1 VPHLACGRRPWRPAA
16 RVLSLVV
23 LSLCLQPSLS
33 FAGGLQATGAD
44 LLGTVTD
51 SSDAVLPGATVVA
64 TNQQTGVLRAVHTGE
79 DGRFAILALPVG
91 TYRLEA
97 QLSGFAPFVVPDV
110 VLTLGSPV
118 NVTLP
123 LQLAG
128 VAFDVDVHAERAL
141 DDPRQ
146 PGVGRVVERAE
157 LERLPVNVRNY
168 LAFSLMTPAA
178 ATDRTP
184 QQGASRTSGL
194 SFSGQRARSNNIVVD
209 GFDNNDEAVGSVR
222 AVFSQ
227 DAVQEFQVLAHG
239 FSAEFGKAAGGV
251 VNIVTRTGT
260 NTPRG
265 TAFLFLRDD
274 SLSSRNPFDVAVG
287 KAPYGHLQAGAT
299 FGGPLRRDRTFLFG
313 SIERLSIDTSNFVT
327 IDDESLVP
335 HPFQPAVVLGTP
347 AGILRQ
353 AGFSVETG
361 HVPYVVRSTQWL
373 VRLDHYVDSR
383 QRLAVRVNGA
393 TELNEN
399 IEPFGGLTARSR
411 AASLDNRD
419 LMIAGSHH
427 LTAPRFVN
435 ELRVLMAQRDQD
447 VWSLDP
453 RCVGPCDAE
462 DEGGPTLEVGGFAN
476 VGRHRFTPTP
486 RDNVRYQVADT
497 VTHVRG
503 THTLKAGMDLSI
515 IRGRRQSV
523 PLHFGGR
530 YIFAALPAIPGVL
543 PAPVSSIQAVAL
555 GLPAAYVQGYG
566 FSGAAY
572 NAADLSLFAEDA
584 WQVRR
589 TLALRYGVRYQRQL
603 WPSWQ
608 YTVPG
613 VAEPYPFQSGGHNV
627 APRLGVTWSPAEG
640 RPVLRG
646 GYGIYHDNIITAVAG
661 VTRYISGGEDGVRT
675 LVLTAPQAWTAW
687 AAPERRLP
695 ESVAAA
701 LAGGS
706 YPSVQI
712 AIEPDLKSGY
722 AHHAFG
728 GIEQRLPRIGQLSVT
743 GVFARGLHQLGTIDY
758 NPVIPALG
766 PGRRPNDIGGVAG
779 TSASVLQYTAFGET
793 WYRGLTVSLDSRL
806 PRRTTMRVAYTLS
819 KAEDSSTDFQSSFLP
834 ADNGLGRDPA
844 NLRGLP
850 IGFDPRS
857 ERGPALHDRRHRLVV
872 SAAAEAP
879 GRVVVAVLGSA
890 GSGWP
895 YNILA
900 GADLNGDRDGGN
912 FPSDRARTNPSDP
925 ATSLRRNAGRLP
937 AQASVD
943 VRASRLW
950 RAGGVGIEA
959 LFEAFNVFNRTNL
972 TDVQHVFGTG
982 AYPHQP
988 APTFGQFTQA
998 DVPRQV
1004 QLALRLHFGPPN

>member
-1 VPHLACGRRPWRPAA
+1 LPHGARGRCNRRP
-16 RVLSLVV
+16 VV
-23 LSLCLQPSLS
+23 GVLCLALAVCLYPVLASAGSLQTT
-33 FAGGLQATGAD
+33 AAD
-44 LLGTVTD
+44 LIGTVVD
-51 SSDAVLPGATVVA
+51 ASSAVLPGATVTA
-64 TNQQTGVLRAVHTGE
+64 INRDTGIVRTVHSSE

-91 TYRLEA
+91 AYRVEA
-97 QLSGFAPFVVPDV
+97 QLSGFEPFVVQDV
-110 VLTLGSPV
+110 VLTLGTAV
-118 NVTLP
+118 TVTLR
-123 LQLAG
+123 LQMAG
-128 VAFDVDVHAERAL
+128 VAFDVDVVAERDL
-141 DDPRQ
+141 EDPRQ
-146 PGVGRVVERAE
+146 PGVGRVIERAE

-260 NTPRG
+260 NAPRG
-265 TAFLFLRDD
+265 TAFVFLRDD
-274 SLSSRNPFDVAVG
+274 ALSSRNHFDVSDE
-287 KAPYGHLQAGAT
+287 KAPYGHRQAGAT

-327 IDDESLVP
+327 IDDHTAVA
-335 HPFQPAVVLGTP
+335 HPFQPGDVLGTP

-353 AGFSVETG
+353 AGFAVETG

-373 VRLDHYVDSR
+373 LRLDHYFDAR
-383 QRLAVRVNGA
+383 HRTAVRINGA

-419 LMIAGSHH
+419 LMIAGSHY
-427 LTAPRFVN
+427 LTVPRFVN
-435 ELRVLMAQRDQD
+435 ELRVLAARRNQD

-453 RCVGPCDAE
+453 RCGGPCDQE
-462 DEGGPTLEVGGFAN
+462 DEGGPTLEVGGVAN

-486 RDNVRYQVADT
+486 RDNVRYQIADT
-497 VTHVRG
+497 VTSVRG
-503 THTLKAGMDLSI
+503 THTLKAGGDLSV

-543 PAPVSSIQAVAL
+543 PVPVSSIQAVAL

-584 WQVRR
+584 WQARR
-589 TLALRYGVRYQRQL
+589 TLALRYGVRYQRQF

-608 YTVPG
+608 YEVPG
-613 VAEPYPFQSGGHNV
+613 VAGSYPFQSGGNNV
-627 APRLGVTWSPAEG
+627 APRLGITWSPAEEA
-640 RPVLRG
+640 PVVRG
-646 GYGIYHDNIITAVAG
+646 GYGIYHDHIITAVSG
-661 VTRYISGGEDGVRT
+661 VTRYVSGGEDGVRT
-675 LVLTAPQAWTAW
+675 LVLRAPQAWTAW
-687 AAPERRLP
+687 GAPERRLP
-695 ESVAAA
+695 ESVASA

-706 YPSVQI
+706 YPSVRI

-728 GIEQRLPRIGQLSVT
+728 GIEHRVPRVGVLSAT
-743 GVFARGLHQLGTIDY
+743 AVFARGFNQLGTIDY
-758 NPVIPALG
+758 NPVIPTLG

-779 TSASVLQYTAFGET
+779 TSASVLQYTTFGET
-793 WYRGLTVSLDSRL
+793 WYRGLTLSLDSRL
-806 PRRTTMRVAYTLS
+806 PHRARVRVAYTLS
-819 KAEDSSTDFQSSFLP
+819 KAEDTSTDFQSSFLP
-834 ADNGLGRDPA
+834 QANGFGRDPDRP
-844 NLRGLP
+844 RGLP
-850 IGFDPRS
+850 LGFDPMS

-872 SAAAEAP
+872 SATAELRGRIAVAA
-879 GRVVVAVLGSA
+879 LTTM

-900 GADLNGDRDGGN
+900 GADLNGDQDGGN
-912 FPSDRARTNPSDP
+912 FPSDRARFDP
-925 ATSLRRNAGRLP
+925 ADAATSVRRNAGRLP
-937 AQASVD
+937 MQASVD
-943 VRASRLW
+943 LRASRLW
-950 RAGGVGIEA
+950 RTGAIGIEA
-959 LFEAFNVFNRTNL
+959 LFEAFNVFNRTNF
-972 TDVQHVFGTG
+972 TDVQNVFGT
-982 AYPHQP
+982 APFPHQP
-988 APTFGQFTQA
+988 APGFGQFTQA
-998 DVPRQV
+998 DVPRQF
-1004 QLALRLHFGPPN
+1004 QLALRLHFGRGQ